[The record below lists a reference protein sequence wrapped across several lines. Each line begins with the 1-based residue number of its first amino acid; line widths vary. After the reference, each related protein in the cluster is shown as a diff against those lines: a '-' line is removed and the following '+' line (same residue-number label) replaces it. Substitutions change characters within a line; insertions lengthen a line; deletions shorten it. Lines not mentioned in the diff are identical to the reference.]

1 MGLVDFTA
9 LIPKP
14 KQVAFGED
22 HFYVRPILAKDIIE
36 LQRQENI
43 TPMEYGLKLITTC
56 VCDEAGNQLITPE
69 QANNLPPDVMQKITS
84 IITETLGIGEQK
96 N

>member
-1 MGLVDFTA
+1 MGLINFDN
-9 LIPKP
+9 LIPQP
-14 KQVAFGED
+14 KRVEFGDD

-36 LQRQENI
+36 LQKQENI

-56 VCDEAGNQLITPE
+56 CCDDAGNPIITRE
-69 QANNLPPDVMQKITS
+69 QAENLPPDVMQKITT
-84 IITETLGIGEQK
+84 IITETLGLGEQK